1 LIGYLPIRI
10 AAAVSVIAG
19 PTAVRPNLASY
30 KGLILVTAGDVAH
43 TVITKTLKNRGNVT
57 HFIQN
62 KQPKYSE
69 VQECVYLLS
78 VNHPKRC
85 L

>member
-1 LIGYLPIRI
+1 LIGYLHIRTG
-10 AAAVSVIAG
+10 AAVSVIAG
-19 PTAVRPNLASY
+19 PTAVRPNLAFY
-30 KGLILVTAGDVAH
+30 KGVVLVTAGDVAH
-43 TVITKTLKNRGNVT
+43 TVITKTLKNRGNGT

-69 VQECVYLLS
+69 VQELVYLLS
-78 VNHPKRC
+78 VNHPKRF